1 MGRIKLDES
10 NGVTCDWCF
19 ADACFMCSLEN
30 TDSNEFRR
38 VFSQY
43 SQQIF
48 SVAPK
53 INQRPLP
60 YAFLHFCSHAHLFVY
75 LYIVPVV
82 EVIFELNRLIYNK
95 INYIR
100 QHYFLLIHKATCFDP
115 SVGHLQ
121 IYIAD

>member
-1 MGRIKLDES
+1 MNQMVSLVT
-10 NGVTCDWCF
+10 GVLQ
-19 ADACFMCSLEN
+19 M
-30 TDSNEFRR
+30 R
-38 VFSQY
+38 VSCVVWKTPTLMSFVVFFSQY